1 MTQYQVNVMRL
12 IFAEYKTPTM
22 NECEQMGR
30 EINLKKRV
38 VQVWFQ
44 NARAKEKKSHPLS
57 SKSILFSNTANNDLS
72 NYEFSP
78 DECLLCSV
86 TYNASNSQVTAG
98 QANSQAQRDHL
109 FSKGHINK
117 LIQFV
122 TNVAIENGADLT
134 NSSKFFTGFHSS
146 SSAVSSDYK
155 RKFEADH
162 EGNESFDD
170 DECSNGDND
179 IDNDNEDNFIEYGK

>member
-1 MTQYQVNVMRL
+1 MRL

-44 NARAKEKKSHPLS
+44 NARAKEKKSHPLAAR
-57 SKSILFSNTANNDLS
+57 SILFSHTANNDLS
-72 NYEFSP
+72 HFECSP
-78 DECLLCSV
+78 DECLLCSAKYGGAAV
-86 TYNASNSQVTAG
+86 SGA
-98 QANSQAQRDHL
+98 ANSQAQRDHL
-109 FSKGHINK
+109 FSKGHIGQ

-122 TNVAIENGADLT
+122 TSVAAESGA
-134 NSSKFFTGFHSS
+134 FTGFRRSG
-146 SSAVSSDYK
+146 SAGSDGK
-155 RKFEADH
+155 RKFEEDTAE

-170 DECSNGDND
+170 DSSNV
-179 IDNDNEDNFIEYGK
+179 DNEENFIEYGKSCRKECGAFM